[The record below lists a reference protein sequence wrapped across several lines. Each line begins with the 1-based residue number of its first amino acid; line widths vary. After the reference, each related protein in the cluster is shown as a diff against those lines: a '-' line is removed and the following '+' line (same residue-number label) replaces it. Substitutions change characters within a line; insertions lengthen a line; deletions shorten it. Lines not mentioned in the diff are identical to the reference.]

1 MASFTDRLA
10 RAFSVVRTG
19 RPSVARHVNELKA
32 YEPTSSLASIES
44 RPYQTPFK
52 LDWNESTIP
61 PSPAV
66 AEAIQKHLGGEHHL
80 NWYPEV
86 SCAALRAAIS
96 EYVGHPASG
105 ILVTNGSDDALDLMC
120 RTYLDEG
127 DEVVLPVPT
136 YTHFQVFAG
145 ARGGRL
151 VPVRGDNPLDKN
163 VSGVLDAIGPR
174 TKIVYLVSPTN
185 PTGIVYN
192 EADVREILAAAPR
205 AIVIVDEAYHEFC
218 GYSVAHLTQE
228 YENLVVTRTFSKS
241 FGIAGLRV
249 GYAIAAP
256 SLVGDLLR
264 LYNPKSVNALGQVA
278 ARAALQDLDHLNAYV
293 GSVRVGIEMMV
304 EYFTAH
310 GIQCHGTPANFVLV
324 SMPDPSA
331 FAEALAEVGVY
342 VRDWSRVDQMEHLL
356 RMSVGT
362 AEQTE
367 EVLRRVSHTLD
378 RMPRLL
384 AN

>member
-1 MASFTDRLA
+1 
-10 RAFSVVRTG
+10 
-19 RPSVARHVNELKA
+19 
-32 YEPTSSLASIES
+32 
-44 RPYQTPFK
+44 
-52 LDWNESTIP
+52 
-61 PSPAV
+61 
-66 AEAIQKHLGGEHHL
+66 
-80 NWYPEV
+80 
-86 SCAALRAAIS
+86 
-96 EYVGHPASG
+96 
-105 ILVTNGSDDALDLMC
+105 
-120 RTYLDEG
+120 
-127 DEVVLPVPT
+127 
-136 YTHFQVFAG
+136 
-145 ARGGRL
+145 
-151 VPVRGDNPLDKN
+151 
-163 VSGVLDAIGPR
+163 
-174 TKIVYLVSPTN
+174 
-185 PTGIVYN
+185 
-192 EADVREILAAAPR
+192 
-205 AIVIVDEAYHEFC
+205 
-218 GYSVAHLTQE
+218 VAHLTQE

-256 SLVGDLLR
+256 SLIGDLLR

-342 VRDWSRVDQMEHLL
+342 VRDWSRVEQMEHLL

>member
-1 MASFTDRLA
+1 L
-10 RAFSVVRTG
+10 RAYV
-19 RPSVARHVNELKA
+19 
-32 YEPTSSLASIES
+32 PTSSLTSIES

-66 AEAIQKHLGGEHHL
+66 TTAIQRHLAGKHHL

-86 SCAALRAAIS
+86 SCGALRSDIS
-96 EYVGHPASG
+96 DYVGHTASG
-105 ILVTNGSDDALDLMC
+105 ILVTNGSDDALDLVC

-136 YTHFQVFAG
+136 YTHFEVFAG
-145 ARGGRL
+145 ASGGQL
-151 VPVRGDNPLDKN
+151 IPVRSPNPLDKN
-163 VSGVLDAIGPR
+163 IGGVLSAIGPR
-174 TKIVYLVSPTN
+174 TKLIYLVSPTN
-185 PTGIVYN
+185 PTGIVYS
-192 EADVREILAAAPR
+192 EADVREVLASAPH
-205 AIVIVDEAYHEFC
+205 AVVVVDEAYHEFC
-218 GYSVAHLTQE
+218 GYSVAHLTRE
-228 YENLVVTRTFSKS
+228 FENLVVTRTFSKS

-249 GYAIAAP
+249 GYALASPGLI
-256 SLVGDLLR
+256 GDLLR

-278 ARAALQDLDHLNAYV
+278 ARAALQDLDHLAAYV
-293 GSVRVGIEMMV
+293 SSVRVGMEMMQ
-304 EYFTAH
+304 EFFQAH
-310 GIQCHGTPANFVLV
+310 GITCHGTPANFVLV
-324 SMPDPSA
+324 SMSDPSA
-331 FAEALAEVGVY
+331 FARALAEVGVY
-342 VRDWSRVDQMEHLL
+342 VRDWSDVEQMEHLV

-367 EVLRRVSHTLD
+367 EVLRRVSHTLE